1 MLLQRG
7 IYDGRRYF
15 SEQTFDKLL
24 PVDLK
29 QIYADISFTNSWD
42 ENQPRGIGIVMQNWQ
57 LNDENG
63 KSRYLLS
70 DNVIGHGSATSSV
83 FRIDLENNIILT
95 QSRRKGKSKF
105 GEHFQKVYEL
115 IDNTWAG
122 YK

>member
-1 MLLQRG
+1 M
-7 IYDGRRYF
+7 
-15 SEQTFDKLL
+15 L

-105 GEHFQKVYEL
+105 VEHFQKVYEL
-115 IDNTWAG
+115 IDNTWAS

>member
-1 MLLQRG
+1 MSKNNYG
-7 IYDGRRYF
+7 A
-15 SEQTFDKLL
+15 DKIS
-24 PVDLK
+24 VLK
-29 QIYADISFTNSWD
+29 GLEAVRKRPAMY
-42 ENQPRGIGIVMQNWQ
+42 IGIVMQNWQ